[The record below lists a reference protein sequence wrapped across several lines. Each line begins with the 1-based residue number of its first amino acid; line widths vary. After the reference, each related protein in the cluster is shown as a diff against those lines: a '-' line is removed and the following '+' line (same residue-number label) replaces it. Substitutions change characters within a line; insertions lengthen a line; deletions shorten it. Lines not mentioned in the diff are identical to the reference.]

1 MVRARV
7 FLIAITLIVAQL
19 SLAGPAAANAG
30 KRCSPEGRERV
41 TSAGTLRC
49 VRDGSRGL
57 IWMTV
62 APASAT
68 TLPPVT
74 TTTPSATVPG
84 IRYTTTTIGTAY
96 TVTYNGNGNSSG
108 YAPRRERVL
117 GNVSFRIASNSGNLA
132 RTGYRFGGWC
142 TEQTEVGRN
151 CAGVQYL
158 PFEIYTK
165 QTDVTLYAL
174 WIGLTCATGGTCQLG
189 DIGPGGGRVFY
200 VATTPFASFGS
211 FCNLR
216 CFYLEY
222 APRDPANFRDN
233 AFSRSWASN
242 YEYVDPQGTRRNN
255 QSEPVNGAMAR
266 EIGSGYQNSRD
277 IAFTTGNTAAT
288 SAAVFALEYQS
299 KGWTDWHL
307 PSLYELEAL
316 RNWVYSRERGCRL
329 DRGGVNG
336 CSLNKESEYWSSTQK
351 IRADGR
357 ESYRFGPPD
366 RSGNPLQRVDHR
378 VPAAWSVALHSEN
391 CIGCKLPGTVLADGH
406 VMVDN
411 DFWAWTPFTLETTRN
426 VLPIRAFG
434 RMYQPGS

>member
-1 MVRARV
+1 MGRVRV
-7 FLIAITLIVAQL
+7 FLLAVTLIGVQL

-57 IWMTV
+57 VWMTI

-84 IRYTTTTIGTAY
+84 FKFTTTTVGTSY
-96 TVTYNGNGNSSG
+96 TVSYSGNGNSSG
-108 YAPRRERVL
+108 YAPRQERVL
-117 GNVSFRIASNSGNLA
+117 RTVTFRIAPNSGNLA

-142 TEQTEVGRN
+142 SAPTEVGRD
-151 CAGVQYL
+151 CAGVRYL
-158 PFEIYTK
+158 PSEVYTA

-174 WIGLTCATGGTCQLG
+174 WIGLSCQTGGTCQLG

-211 FCNLR
+211 FCESR

-222 APRDPANFRDN
+222 APRSFTSFRN
-233 AFSRSWASN
+233 TKFVSWASN
-242 YEYVDPQGTRRNN
+242 YEYVDSQGTRRNN
-255 QSEPVNGAMAR
+255 QSESVNGAMAR

-277 IAFTTGNTAAT
+277 IAFKNGNAAAT
-288 SAAVFALEYQS
+288 SAAVYALEYRAR
-299 KGWTDWHL
+299 GWSDWHL

-316 RNWVYSRERGCRL
+316 RQWVISDRPGCRF

-336 CSLNKESEYWSSTQK
+336 CSLQWDSEYWSSTQK
-351 IRADGR
+351 DTRDGRKSWKFGTPRADG
-357 ESYRFGPPD
+357 
-366 RSGNPLQRVDHR
+366 NPLYDVDPT
-378 VPAAWSVALHSEN
+378 VPAAWSVALGDAR
-391 CIGCKLPGTVLADGH
+391 CKGCALPG
-406 VMVDN
+406 VMQNGSVVTDN
-411 DFWAWTPFTLETTRN
+411 SFSAWRTWILETPRD

-434 RMYQPGS
+434 PSYQPGS